1 MATIRDIAKEAGVS
15 PAAVSRILNNDATL
29 SAAEETRK
37 RVLEAAHRLNYQ
49 KKHRRSKAAFVLGIV
64 QWFSAEDELRDSYYV
79 MIRKGIEDFCVK
91 HSIEIVR
98 VFRTDQDYRDSLAKV
113 NGILCIGKFSKGRIE
128 EFISLCRNVIF
139 LDMSAKDYP
148 VTTLMMD
155 FPHAVRQALDYL
167 TGLGHRDIAYLG
179 GKEYT
184 SEGELV
190 RDERRETYLQYMKE
204 HELEYEEYL
213 LEGSFSNASGY
224 DMAKELLKK
233 KELPTAI
240 FAASDAIAFG
250 AIKAIQ
256 EEGMKIPEDIS
267 IVGFNDEEMSAFSSP
282 ALTTIHA
289 PAYDMGQ
296 HGANLIYAAA
306 NLSIHTPLKVRVSC
320 ELVIR
325 ESCTKR

>member
-1 MATIRDIAKEAGVS
+1 MATIRDIAREAGVS
-15 PAAVSRILNNDATL
+15 PAAVSRILNNDTTL
-29 SAAEETRK
+29 SATEETRK
-37 RVLEAAHRLNYQ
+37 RVLDAAHQLNY
-49 KKHRRSKAAFVLGIV
+49 KKKNRKSKAAFVLGIV
-64 QWFSAEDELRDSYYV
+64 QWFSAEDELRDSYYL

-213 LEGSFSNASGY
+213 LEGCFSNASGY

-250 AIKAIQ
+250 AMKAIQ

-306 NLSIHTPLKVRVSC
+306 NLSIRTPLKARISC
-320 ELVIR
+320 DLVIR
-325 ESCTKR
+325 ESCAKR

>member
-325 ESCTKR
+325 ESCAKR